1 MRLEMIV
8 DPSREDGRF
17 HGHCPRPW
25 KRLHPHVQSQ
35 SRGGYRT
42 FCIDTSTAVLHAV
55 VDRFLVNIQTDVV
68 HSLHGGASLVVS
80 ESARSLSSAFLHQAL
95 LHDLFIQTIRPE
107 SAARVPPSFMVGGSG
122 ARTFG
127 CWPKGLQ
134 CRSKTGSQML
144 AFEVSDLRGFL
155 FRFIEV
161 PFLSARHNDLFVVA
175 AICPTAVR
183 LPPSRGRS
191 SGDQTQPQRWSNR
204 AGRS

>member
-8 DPSREDGRF
+8 EPSREDGRF
-17 HGHCPRPW
+17 HSRRPRPW

-95 LHDLFIQTIRPE
+95 LHDLFIQTFH
-107 SAARVPPSFMVGGSG
+107 PSNNCDSF
-122 ARTFG
+122 
-127 CWPKGLQ
+127 Q
-134 CRSKTGSQML
+134 
-144 AFEVSDLRGFL
+144 
-155 FRFIEV
+155 
-161 PFLSARHNDLFVVA
+161 VA
-175 AICPTAVR
+175 DHPT
-183 LPPSRGRS
+183 
-191 SGDQTQPQRWSNR
+191 N
-204 AGRS
+204 